1 MDSGWRISDYR
12 GINVN
17 PQQKM
22 VGHVVCILHVEANSD
37 IMAII
42 MAIHTGQKYSVSS
55 GALHGY

>member
-1 MDSGWRISDYR
+1 
-12 GINVN
+12 
-17 PQQKM
+17 M